1 MTGRADAVE
10 LVAAVTEPTRR
21 QLLDLLLERGE
32 STPTSLA
39 HSVPVTRQA
48 VSKHLA
54 VLERAGL
61 VDGERSGREMHY
73 RINVGRLD
81 DATRS
86 LSELAS
92 AWDRRLLRIKRLAE
106 AAHAESR
113 RRNRPHLKGEA

>member
-1 MTGRADAVE
+1 MSPSSAGAIE
-10 LVAAVTEPTRR
+10 LVAAGTEPTRR
-21 QLLDLLLERGE
+21 QLLELLLERGE

-39 HSVPVTRQA
+39 GGLPVTRQA

-61 VDGERSGREMHY
+61 LDGERSGRAMNY
-73 RINVGRLD
+73 RINVARLD

-92 AWDRRLLRIKRLAE
+92 SWDRRLLRIKRLAE
-106 AAHAESR
+106 AAHAETLR
-113 RRNRPHLKGEA
+113 RGA

>member
-1 MTGRADAVE
+1 DAVD
-10 LVAAVTEPTRR
+10 LVDVVAAATEPTRR

-39 HSVPVTRQA
+39 DGLPITRQA

-61 VDGERSGREMHY
+61 VDGERSGRELHF
-73 RINVGRLD
+73 RVNVDRLD
-81 DATRS
+81 DTARS

-106 AAHAESR
+106 AAHARSS
-113 RRNRPHLKGEA
+113 

>member
-1 MTGRADAVE
+1 VSSSRVDAVA

-21 QLLDLLLERGE
+21 QLLDLLLERGD

-39 HSVPVTRQA
+39 HGLPVTRQA

-73 RINVGRLD
+73 RINIDRLD

-92 AWDRRLLRIKRLAE
+92 TWDRRLVRIKRLAE
-106 AAHAESR
+106 AAHVESR
-113 RRNRPHLKGEA
+113 RGTR

>member
-1 MTGRADAVE
+1 VSSSRVGAVA

-39 HSVPVTRQA
+39 DGLPVTRQA

-54 VLERAGL
+54 VLDRAGL
-61 VDGERSGREMHY
+61 VDGERSGREVRY
-73 RINVGRLD
+73 RINVDRLD

-92 AWDRRLLRIKRLAE
+92 TWDRRLLRLKQLAE
-106 AAHAESR
+106 AADA
-113 RRNRPHLKGEA
+113 RNT

>member
-1 MTGRADAVE
+1 MR
-10 LVAAVTEPTRR
+10 
-21 QLLDLLLERGE
+21 
-32 STPTSLA
+32 
-39 HSVPVTRQA
+39 
-48 VSKHLA
+48 
-54 VLERAGL
+54 
-61 VDGERSGREMHY
+61 Y

>member
-1 MTGRADAVE
+1 VSPSDVDAVE
-10 LVAAVTEPTRR
+10 LVAAVTEPIRR

-39 HSVPVTRQA
+39 QGLPVSRQA

-61 VDGERSGREMHY
+61 VDGERSGREMRY
-73 RINVGRLD
+73 RVNINRLD

-92 AWDRRLLRIKRLAE
+92 TWDRRLLRIKRLAE
-106 AAHAESR
+106 AAHAETR
-113 RRNRPHLKGEA
+113 RQGG